1 MSLQA
6 FIARRLIALV
16 FMLVGI
22 SIITFGLSRLAPGDP
37 ARLMAGMNASEDQVE
52 NIRARLGLDR
62 PLPEQYLTYMK
73 DLLRGDLGKS
83 IMNGR
88 PVSENLRHF
97 FPATIELTVAA
108 FLLATLIGVPL
119 GVISALNKD
128 SWIDHV
134 SRVAAL
140 TGIAFPSFWL
150 GLVLILIFFF
160 YLGWLPAGRRADLMV
175 LLNRKAPPITGF
187 LLVDALL
194 TRDWALFSSGLQHLI
209 LPAITLA
216 VGPMARFMRFTRA
229 VMLEETNKDYVRTA
243 KSKGLLSRVVVRRHT
258 LRNALLPTVTVMGL
272 AVGYMLGGS
281 VLVETIFDW
290 PGIGKYAYDAIFNLD
305 YPSILGATLLA
316 TVAFLLTN
324 LIVDILYA
332 YLDPRIEYQ

>member
-1 MSLQA
+1 
-6 FIARRLIALV
+6 
-16 FMLVGI
+16 MLVGI
-22 SIITFGLSRLAPGDP
+22 SIITFTLSRLVPGDP
-37 ARLMAGMNASEDQVE
+37 ARLMAGMNASEAQVE
-52 NIRARLGLDR
+52 NIRIRLGLDR
-62 PLPEQYLTYMK
+62 PLPEQYLTYMN
-73 DLLRGDLGKS
+73 DLLHGDLGMS

-88 PVSENLRHF
+88 PVSENLRLF

-108 FLLATLIGVPL
+108 FLLATLVGVPL
-119 GVISALNKD
+119 GVISALRKD

-160 YLGWLPAGRRADLMV
+160 YLGWLPAGHRADLMV
-175 LLNRKAPPITGF
+175 LLNRNAPPITGF
-187 LLVDALL
+187 LFIDAIL
-194 TRDWALFSSGLQHLI
+194 TRDRDLFASGLNHII

-216 VGPMARFMRFTRA
+216 VGAMARFTRFTRS

-243 KSKGLLSRVVVRRHT
+243 RAKGLKRASVVRRHT
-258 LRNALLPTVTVMGL
+258 LRNALLPTVTMMGL

-281 VLVETIFDW
+281 VLVETIFNW
-290 PGIGKYAYDAIFNLD
+290 PGIGQYAYDAIFNLD
-305 YPSILGATLLA
+305 YPSILGATLVA

-324 LIVDILYA
+324 LVVDIIYA
-332 YLDPRIEYQ
+332 YLDPRIEYK